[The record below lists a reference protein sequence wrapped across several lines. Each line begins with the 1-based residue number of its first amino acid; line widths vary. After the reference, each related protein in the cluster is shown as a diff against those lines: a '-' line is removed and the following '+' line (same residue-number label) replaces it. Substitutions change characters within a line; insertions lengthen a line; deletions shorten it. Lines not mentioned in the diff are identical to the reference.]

1 MKINQNGERCSNNI
15 DHSKKERVQRGVIIR
30 TNWNK
35 WRLICISLR
44 SRCAFTASSFHLP
57 RFYRYYDVMAF
68 RYCHSFPLRERIHED
83 ERRQARLLRLLIL
96 PNSFSL
102 RRKLNWTRTWAFFFT
117 LRDEVSLLRVSYS
130 SLSFLAPSST
140 AVTSFICVEKIKVWL
155 ASIIWHQFEIFN

>member
-15 DHSKKERVQRGVIIR
+15 DRSKKERVQRGVIIR

-44 SRCAFTASSFHLP
+44 SRCAFTARSFHLP

-83 ERRQARLLRLLIL
+83 ERRQARFLRLLIL

-102 RRKLNWTRTWAFFFT
+102 RRKLNWTRTWAFFFYT
-117 LRDEVSLLRVSYS
+117 SRW
-130 SLSFLAPSST
+130 SFAFKS
-140 AVTSFICVEKIKVWL
+140 VVFFSFIPRTLFHCCNKFYLRGENQSLTRVNYL
-155 ASIIWHQFEIFN
+155 ASIRNL